1 MKRERDKVVPRERE
15 TKMKEKKF
23 KFDEVEQIDRQLEK
37 LSKRLSEPIL
47 ENSEEY
53 TKLRTEFEALTELK
67 NKALES
73 RARRSWLRWG
83 FGLLFGVGL
92 PVLASRVTAKEAWKK
107 GQDLEIADGKVYNLS
122 QKILSF
128 IRGEDNESPH
138 EWKDSRKRDSVEK
151 RSK

>member
-53 TKLRTEFEALTELK
+53 TKLR
-67 NKALES
+67 
-73 RARRSWLRWG
+73 
-83 FGLLFGVGL
+83 LF
-92 PVLASRVTAKEAWKK
+92 
-107 GQDLEIADGKVYNLS
+107 
-122 QKILSF
+122 
-128 IRGEDNESPH
+128 
-138 EWKDSRKRDSVEK
+138 
-151 RSK
+151 